1 MLALTM
7 GELSFERCG
16 EGFSTA
22 VFACLPNGCKQVF
35 SSDRTDSTSSFY
47 TFDFCKSA
55 ASALVLS
62 SELPTEVFD
71 LQGAALS
78 VAASFVPGYFCS
90 CSGEDLISSI
100 SFAAEKTAHF
110 SISVGL
116 SPRPVLRPGGKKR
129 LPRFPAGAFF
139 GAGSFSQIRR
149 SMRL

>member
-1 MLALTM
+1 M

-16 EGFSTA
+16 EEFSTA
-22 VFACLPNGCKQVF
+22 VFASLLNECKGGISHSF
-35 SSDRTDSTSSFY
+35 SSDCTDSTSSFY

-90 CSGEDLISSI
+90 SSGEDLISSI